1 MRAVASVSASLAIAV
16 VVAVAPA
23 ARAWNSAPGL
33 AAKPAVV
40 APVPVVAP
48 VAAPVVVSSPALGS
62 PVAAPT
68 VAAPVAARA
77 VAPPVVAA
85 APSAAPPKTFPALK
99 PPTMSHFLQFGIAL
113 LPGTGYRAVFP
124 YQENVDCGQPGKR
137 VCTGRLP
144 FFLDVQPSFGFAN
157 HWDLLVDLR
166 FGLGQDFTSSHEF
179 AVAPGVR
186 YWVDPQEHTKF
197 FATVQVAYDTTAQ
210 HDATIRNNDVALRNS
225 NGFMVEIMR
234 NLGAY
239 VQFGETI
246 GFVRWLR
253 FEIDGGLGVQ
263 VRLP

>member
-1 MRAVASVSASLAIAV
+1 MRAVASVSASLALAV
-16 VVAVAPA
+16 MVGVAPA

-33 AAKPAVV
+33 TAEPAVV
-40 APVPVVAP
+40 APAPASPVLA
-48 VAAPVVVSSPALGS
+48 S

-68 VAAPVAARA
+68 AAPPVAARV

-85 APSAAPPKTFPALK
+85 APSAAAPKTFPALK
-99 PPTMSHFLQFGIAL
+99 PPTMSHDLQFGIAL